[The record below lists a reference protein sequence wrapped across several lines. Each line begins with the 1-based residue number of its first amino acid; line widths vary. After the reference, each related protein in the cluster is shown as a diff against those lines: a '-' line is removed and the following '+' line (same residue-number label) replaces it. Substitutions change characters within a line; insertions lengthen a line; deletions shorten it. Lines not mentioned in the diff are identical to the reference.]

1 VTADAHGHG
10 VLAAAIDCHRLDH
23 AEGVLYGVLIGR
35 AAVFVEI
42 TVQQPATESRRPD
55 RPCLAV
61 AFVGD
66 VGEGDAF
73 VVVEKD
79 APLGDLDQKICLL

>member
-1 VTADAHGHG
+1 
-10 VLAAAIDCHRLDH
+10 
-23 AEGVLYGVLIGR
+23 
-35 AAVFVEI
+35 
-42 TVQQPATESRRPD
+42 
-55 RPCLAV
+55 V